1 MKRTMI
7 ESSVIMKLKEK
18 IELGNNEAV
27 QVFWNNIKKGNA
39 PLIEKID
46 GDLENS
52 LVTFVY
58 KGNEDIE
65 NIVLI
70 PPIGRDN
77 LLENK
82 MEKFLDTNIWYA
94 SYAINN
100 KLRFKYSFSVNDSFD
115 INCEK
120 RWDNLECDK
129 LNKNKLVFKDENEED
144 DEVDSYVVM
153 PNAGEEFWV
162 KERNDIHKGIIHE
175 HKFYS
180 ENLERAR
187 RVIIY
192 TPYGYNE
199 DDKPYKF
206 LVLTD
211 AEEYINVLSARN
223 VIDNLIT
230 DKKIEPI
237 VVIFIGSI
245 GMRSKEL
252 SCNDTFV
259 EMIVNELLPWIRNNY
274 NISSQAYEAI
284 IGGLSLGGLTAS
296 YLGLKH
302 SEVFGNVL
310 SQSGAYWYK
319 PKDYDGYEPDCWIST
334 KFKAIDK
341 LPLKFYLNVGV
352 LEHKEG
358 MIGTNNILKDVLIGK
373 GYDVYFEYFNSG
385 HDYLS
390 WGETLA
396 NGLISLIGINKNM
409 TKVKDF
415 EYID

>member
-1 MKRTMI
+1 MKRTMLK
-7 ESSVIMKLKEK
+7 SSVIMKLKEK
-18 IELGNNEAV
+18 IELGNTEAI
-27 QVFWNNIKKGNA
+27 QLFWNNIEKGNA

-58 KGNEDIE
+58 KGNGDIE

-70 PPIGRDN
+70 LPIGRDN
-77 LLENK
+77 LEENK
-82 MEKFLDTNIWYA
+82 MERLLDTDIWYA
-94 SYAINN
+94 SYEINS
-100 KLRFKYSFSVNDSFD
+100 KLRFQYSFSVNDSLD
-115 INCEK
+115 VNCEK
-120 RWDNLECDK
+120 RWNNLEYDK
-129 LNKNKLVFKDENEED
+129 LNKNIIVFKGENDDE

-153 PNAGEEFWV
+153 PNAEEEFWV
-162 KERNDIHKGIIHE
+162 KERNDTHKGIIHE
-175 HKFYS
+175 HEFYS
-180 ENLERAR
+180 ENIEGSR
-187 RVIIY
+187 RVTIY
-192 TPYGYNE
+192 TPYGYDE

-211 AEEYINVLSARN
+211 AEEYINILSARN
-223 VIDNLIT
+223 VIDNVIA

-237 VVIFIGSI
+237 VTIFIGSI
-245 GMRSKEL
+245 GMRDKEL
-252 SCNDTFV
+252 SCDDAFGD
-259 EMIVNELLPWIRNNY
+259 MIVKELLPWIRNNY
-274 NISSQAYEAI
+274 NISGQADEAI

-310 SQSGAYWYK
+310 SQSGSYWYK
-319 PKDYDGYEPDCWIST
+319 PKDHDGHELDCWIST
-334 KFKAIDK
+334 KFKTIEK

-358 MIGTNNILKDVLIGK
+358 MIGTNNILKDVLIEK

-396 NGLISLIGINKNM
+396 NGLISLIGE
-409 TKVKDF
+409 TC
-415 EYID
+415 Y